1 MKYRSRE
8 SAGDQWLLNNSRT
21 ISFVEKGERLIT
33 WRPYC
38 VKEKMELFQ
47 NLVTWSPSCV
57 REKMEFFKHL
67 VTWSPSCVREK
78 MEFFK
83 HLGEGAK
90 LWGGRFSKGTDPL
103 LEKLNAS
110 IGYDKR
116 LCLEDVQG
124 SQAYA
129 AALESVGLLTK
140 NEQTSIN
147 NGLNKI
153 KEEWH
158 KNIFNIEPSDEDIH
172 TANERRLKE
181 LIGETASKLHTGRSR
196 NDQVTT
202 DMRLWLRARLE
213 NLNSLIHKFVQ
224 ILVERAER
232 ELLILMPGFT
242 HMQRAQPVRWSH
254 WLLSHAWNFKIDSDR
269 LLQIYHRVNT
279 MPLGSGALA
288 GNPFPIDRSR
298 LAGDLGFSSVSH
310 NSMQAVGDRDFIAEF
325 LFWASLC
332 AVHLSRL
339 SEDLILFST
348 QEFGFVS
355 LSDSYSTGSSLMPQ
369 KRNPDSL
376 ELIRGRAGRIYGH
389 SVGFMMV
396 LKGLPS
402 TYNKDLQEDK
412 EAMFDVYDSLESI
425 LKVATGVF
433 QTLTINENK
442 CRAALSSD
450 MLATDVAYYL
460 VRKGVGFRDAHSL
473 AGKVVALAEQLRVSL
488 SELALEQLKSISE
501 KFTEDVSKVWDYES
515 SVEQYQTT
523 GGTSRASVLKQVSQL
538 VQWLHTK
545 TL

>member
-1 MKYRSRE
+1 MPNIQAFNQPCAPPKRCPCSLEHKRNGGA
-8 SAGDQWLLNNSRT
+8 SMCMCT
-21 ISFVEKGERLIT
+21 
-33 WRPYC
+33 
-38 VKEKMELFQ
+38 
-47 NLVTWSPSCV
+47 PS
-57 REKMEFFKHL
+57 H
-67 VTWSPSCVREK
+67 
-78 MEFFK
+78 
-83 HLGEGAK
+83 GEGAK

-116 LCLEDVQG
+116 LCLEDVQ
-124 SQAYA
+124 
-129 AALESVGLLTK
+129 
-140 NEQTSIN
+140 
-147 NGLNKI
+147 I

-213 NLNSLIHKFVQ
+213 NLNNLIHKFVQ
-224 ILVERAER
+224 ILAERAER

-298 LAGDLGFSSVSH
+298 LAGDLGFSSVSN

-389 SVGFMMV
+389 SAGFMMV

-425 LKVATGVF
+425 LKVATGVL
-433 QTLTINENK
+433 QTLT
-442 CRAALSSD
+442 
-450 MLATDVAYYL
+450 
-460 VRKGVGFRDAHSL
+460 VGFRDAHGL
-473 AGKVVALAEQLRVSL
+473 AGKVVALAEQLGVSL
-488 SELALEQLKSISE
+488 SELALEQFKSISE
-501 KFTEDVSKVWDYES
+501 KFTEDVSNVWDYES

-523 GGTSRASVLKQVSQL
+523 GGTSRASVLKQVCQL
-538 VQWLHTK
+538 GQWLQTK

>member
-1 MKYRSRE
+1 MLANIPNKLGGNVVGR
-8 SAGDQWLLNNSRT
+8 AGQS
-21 ISFVEKGERLIT
+21 
-33 WRPYC
+33 
-38 VKEKMELFQ
+38 Q
-47 NLVTWSPSCV
+47 Q
-57 REKMEFFKHL
+57 
-67 VTWSPSCVREK
+67 
-78 MEFFK
+78 
-83 HLGEGAK
+83 GEGAK
-90 LWGGRFSKGTDPL
+90 LWGGRFSNGTDPL

-116 LCLEDVQG
+116 LCLEDVQ
-124 SQAYA
+124 
-129 AALESVGLLTK
+129 
-140 NEQTSIN
+140 
-147 NGLNKI
+147 
-153 KEEWH
+153 
-158 KNIFNIEPSDEDIH
+158 
-172 TANERRLKE
+172 E
-181 LIGETASKLHTGRSR
+181 LIGETAGKLHTGRSR

-213 NLNSLIHKFVQ
+213 NLNNLIHQFVQ

-232 ELLILMPGFT
+232 ELVILMPGFT

-254 WLLSHAWNFKIDSDR
+254 WLLSHAWSFKIDSDR
-269 LLQIYHRVNT
+269 LLQIYQRVNT

-332 AVHLSRL
+332 AMHLSRL

-376 ELIRGRAGRIYGH
+376 ELIRGRAGRIHGH
-389 SVGFMMV
+389 PLLLNPDIPAKWCTPGPKQPGGVGLNPSGNQSVGFMMV

-425 LKVATGVF
+425 LKVATGVL
-433 QTLTINENK
+433 QTLT
-442 CRAALSSD
+442 
-450 MLATDVAYYL
+450 
-460 VRKGVGFRDAHSL
+460 VGFREAHGL
-473 AGKVVALAEQLRVSL
+473 AGKAVSLAEQLGVL
-488 SELALEQLKSISE
+488 MSELALEQLKSISD
-501 KFTEDVSKVWDYES
+501 KFTEDVSNVWDYES

-523 GGTSRASVLKQVSQL
+523 GGTSRASVLKQVCQL
-538 VQWLHTK
+538 VQWLQTK
-545 TL
+545 TS

>member
-1 MKYRSRE
+1 M
-8 SAGDQWLLNNSRT
+8 
-21 ISFVEKGERLIT
+21 
-33 WRPYC
+33 
-38 VKEKMELFQ
+38 
-47 NLVTWSPSCV
+47 LVNMV
-57 REKMEFFKHL
+57 
-67 VTWSPSCVREK
+67 
-78 MEFFK
+78 
-83 HLGEGAK
+83 LGEPGGAK
-90 LWGGRFSKGTDPL
+90 LWGGRFSVGTDPL

-158 KNIFNIEPSDEDIH
+158 KNTFNIEPSDEDIH

-181 LIGETASKLHTGRSR
+181 LIGETAGKLHTGRSR

-213 NLNSLIHKFVQ
+213 NLNNLIHQFVQ

-232 ELLILMPGFT
+232 ELVILMPGFT

-269 LLQIYHRVNT
+269 LLQIYQRVNT

-332 AVHLSRL
+332 AMHLSRL

-389 SVGFMMV
+389 V
-396 LKGLPS
+396 
-402 TYNKDLQEDK
+402 
-412 EAMFDVYDSLESI
+412 
-425 LKVATGVF
+425 
-433 QTLTINENK
+433 
-442 CRAALSSD
+442 CSSYI
-450 MLATDVAYYL
+450 T
-460 VRKGVGFRDAHSL
+460 
-473 AGKVVALAEQLRVSL
+473 
-488 SELALEQLKSISE
+488 
-501 KFTEDVSKVWDYES
+501 
-515 SVEQYQTT
+515 
-523 GGTSRASVLKQVSQL
+523 
-538 VQWLHTK
+538 
-545 TL
+545 

>member
-1 MKYRSRE
+1 MLSNIPNKLEVNGIGRAGQSQQVVLDHLLE
-8 SAGDQWLLNNSRT
+8 TINDQLNMLSELGGSAHALLR
-21 ISFVEKGERLIT
+21 
-33 WRPYC
+33 
-38 VKEKMELFQ
+38 
-47 NLVTWSPSCV
+47 
-57 REKMEFFKHL
+57 
-67 VTWSPSCVREK
+67 
-78 MEFFK
+78 
-83 HLGEGAK
+83 AK

-116 LCLEDVQG
+116 LCLEDVQ
-124 SQAYA
+124 
-129 AALESVGLLTK
+129 
-140 NEQTSIN
+140 
-147 NGLNKI
+147 
-153 KEEWH
+153 
-158 KNIFNIEPSDEDIH
+158 
-172 TANERRLKE
+172 E

-213 NLNSLIHKFVQ
+213 NLNNLIHKFVQ
-224 ILVERAER
+224 ILAERAER

-389 SVGFMMV
+389 SLLLNPDLTAKWCTPGPEQPGGGWVEPQRKPSQVHTRDRRLSAGFMMV

-473 AGKVVALAEQLRVSL
+473 AGKVVALAEQLGVSL

-523 GGTSRASVLKQVSQL
+523 GGTSRASVLKQVCQL

>member
-1 MKYRSRE
+1 MM
-8 SAGDQWLLNNSRT
+8 DW
-21 ISFVEKGERLIT
+21 
-33 WRPYC
+33 
-38 VKEKMELFQ
+38 
-47 NLVTWSPSCV
+47 
-57 REKMEFFKHL
+57 
-67 VTWSPSCVREK
+67 
-78 MEFFK
+78 
-83 HLGEGAK
+83 GEGAK
-90 LWGGRFSKGTDPL
+90 LWGGRFSNGTDPL

-147 NGLNKI
+147 NGLNKVSLYPYNDYVSKQKELNPFISPQI

-158 KNIFNIEPSDEDIH
+158 KNTFNIEPSDEDIH

-181 LIGETASKLHTGRSR
+181 LIGETAGKLHTGRSR

-213 NLNSLIHKFVQ
+213 NLNNLIHQFVQ

-232 ELLILMPGFT
+232 ELVILMPGFT

-254 WLLSHAWNFKIDSDR
+254 WLLSHAWSFKIDSDR
-269 LLQIYHRVNT
+269 LLQIYQRVNT

-332 AVHLSRL
+332 AMHLSRL

-376 ELIRGRAGRIYGH
+376 ELIRGRAGRIHGH
-389 SVGFMMV
+389 PLLLNPDIPAKWCTPGPKQPGGVGLNPSGNQSVGFMMV

-425 LKVATGVF
+425 LKVATGVL

-442 CRAALSSD
+442 CRGALSSD

-460 VRKGVGFRDAHSL
+460 VRKGVGFREAHGL
-473 AGKVVALAEQLRVSL
+473 AGKAVSLAEQLGVL
-488 SELALEQLKSISE
+488 MSELALEQLKSISQILKDDVSVCVYCSD
-501 KFTEDVSKVWDYES
+501 KFTEDVSNVWDYES

-523 GGTSRASVLKQVSQL
+523 GGTSRASVLKQVCQL
-538 VQWLHTK
+538 VQWLQTK
-545 TL
+545 TS

>member
-1 MKYRSRE
+1 MPNIQAFNQPCAPPKRCPCSLEHKRNGGA
-8 SAGDQWLLNNSRT
+8 SMRMCT
-21 ISFVEKGERLIT
+21 
-33 WRPYC
+33 
-38 VKEKMELFQ
+38 
-47 NLVTWSPSCV
+47 PS
-57 REKMEFFKHL
+57 H
-67 VTWSPSCVREK
+67 
-78 MEFFK
+78 
-83 HLGEGAK
+83 GEGAK

-116 LCLEDVQG
+116 LCLEDVQ
-124 SQAYA
+124 
-129 AALESVGLLTK
+129 
-140 NEQTSIN
+140 
-147 NGLNKI
+147 I

-213 NLNSLIHKFVQ
+213 NLNNLIHKFVQ
-224 ILVERAER
+224 ILAERAER

-389 SVGFMMV
+389 SAGFMMV

-425 LKVATGVF
+425 LKVATGVL
-433 QTLTINENK
+433 QTLT
-442 CRAALSSD
+442 
-450 MLATDVAYYL
+450 
-460 VRKGVGFRDAHSL
+460 VGFRDAHGL
-473 AGKVVALAEQLRVSL
+473 AGKVVALAEQLGVSL
-488 SELALEQLKSISE
+488 SELALEQFKSISE
-501 KFTEDVSKVWDYES
+501 KFTEDVSNVWDYES

-523 GGTSRASVLKQVSQL
+523 GGTSRASVLKQVCQL
-538 VQWLHTK
+538 GQWLQTK